1 MMKALVKYAPGPG
14 SMQVM
19 EMPEPTLR
27 PGHLVIEVEAAGVC
41 GTDLHIQSAE
51 YPCDPPVILGHEFSG
66 TVAEVAS
73 DVTRFRPG
81 QRVTSLPYFTT
92 CGACE
97 FCRSG
102 EWNLC
107 PGRKSAGS
115 GTHGAFARYVLMP
128 ERSVRSLPEGVDFVA
143 GAVSEPLACCCHA
156 LMEKVRI
163 RPTDLVVV
171 LGPGSIGLLSAQVAL
186 ACGATVLLAGT
197 GADAPRLQ
205 LARELGVQHRA
216 EVDTQAVD
224 DLVKELS
231 GGRGADVVV
240 ECSGAGP
247 AVRLGYELIKKKG
260 QYVQLGLF
268 GRKIELDPDLAVI
281 KEVEGRNS
289 FASTPASWDYA
300 LRLLGDG
307 RVRTRPLVTDQLP
320 LERWE
325 EGFARFRNK
334 QGIKVVLLP
343 KG

>member
-1 MMKALVKYAPGPG
+1 MKGLVKYASGPG
-14 SMQVM
+14 SMRVM
-19 EMPEPTLR
+19 EMSEPALR
-27 PGHLVIEVEAAGVC
+27 PGHVIIEVEAAGVC

-66 TVAEVAS
+66 VVAEVAP
-73 DVTRFRPG
+73 DVTRVQVG
-81 QRVTSLPYFTT
+81 QRVTSLPYFST

-97 FCRSG
+97 FCLSG

-115 GTHGAFARYVLMP
+115 GTHGAFASYVLMP
-128 ERSVRSLPEGVDFVA
+128 ERSVRPLPEGVDFVA

-156 LMEKVRI
+156 LMEKARI

-171 LGPGSIGLLSAQVAL
+171 LGPGSIGLLSVQVAV
-186 ACGATVLLAGT
+186 ACGATVVLVGT
-197 GADAPRLQ
+197 GADAARLE
-205 LARELGVQHRA
+205 LARELGVHHTAQVETRA
-216 EVDTQAVD
+216 VG
-224 DLVKELS
+224 DLVRDLT

-247 AVRLGYELIKKKG
+247 AVGLGYELVKRKG

-268 GRKIELDPDLAVI
+268 GRKIELDPDPAVM
-281 KEVEGRNS
+281 KEVDVRNS
-289 FASTPASWDYA
+289 FASTPTAWDYA

-307 RVRTRPLVTDQLP
+307 RVRTRPLVTDELP